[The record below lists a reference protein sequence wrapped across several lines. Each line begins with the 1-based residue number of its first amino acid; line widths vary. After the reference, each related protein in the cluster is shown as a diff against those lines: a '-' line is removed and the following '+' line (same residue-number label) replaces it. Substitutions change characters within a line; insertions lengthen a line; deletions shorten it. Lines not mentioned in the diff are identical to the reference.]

1 MRQTSRPWRVVSDD
15 GDCNCGDNDDDDDDD
30 DNDDDDD
37 GDDDGS
43 DNDDYDGDND
53 DGDNGDYDDLQDH
66 VHLSET
72 REAFVPDWGQ
82 ELLNIR
88 VRHKLTRYL
97 FYLFSPLLPVVHIC
111 TINTA

>member
-15 GDCNCGDNDDDDDDD
+15 GDCNCGDNDDDDDDY
-30 DNDDDDD
+30 
-37 GDDDGS
+37 
-43 DNDDYDGDND
+43 DDYDGDD
-53 DGDNGDYDDLQDH
+53 DDLQDH